1 MHYKGNNR
9 SLFFLLILPC
19 YCCFAN
25 DFIMSIIFREPYRW
39 ADRLKKPQ
47 PRLHTHQC
55 KKNSCLRP
63 TKVTNVKSY
72 RISKSHRV
80 TNCLNHNSSLQLRKM
95 YWYSIYFSRCFHPSL
110 FTLPLKSSPS
120 PYLFY
125 IYCQWKKKFLFD
137 HPLPL
142 KQWSQS
148 CSSVNPFIV

>member
-1 MHYKGNNR
+1 MHYKVNYR
-9 SLFFLLILPC
+9 DPYSVQPLFFSYLLLLRHYI
-19 YCCFAN
+19 
-25 DFIMSIIFREPYRW
+25 DFIMIIIFREPYRW

-72 RISKSHRV
+72 RISKSHQV

-125 IYCQWKKKFLFD
+125 IYCQWKENNTFLFEKK
-137 HPLPL
+137 LL
-142 KQWSQS
+142 KQ
-148 CSSVNPFIV
+148 